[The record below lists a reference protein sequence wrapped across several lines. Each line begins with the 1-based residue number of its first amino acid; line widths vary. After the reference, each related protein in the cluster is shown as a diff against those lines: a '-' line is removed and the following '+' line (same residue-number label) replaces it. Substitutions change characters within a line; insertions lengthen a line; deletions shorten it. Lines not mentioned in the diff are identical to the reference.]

1 MRHAWAGG
9 MPVRAAVACLL
20 AWAGLILPARA
31 AGSADGA
38 LRARGEYLVG
48 IMDCTGCHTYGA
60 LSGPPDMSRF
70 LGGSDTGFEV
80 PGLGVFYPPNLTP
93 DPATGLGRWRRADIV
108 RALRTGQLPDG
119 RALAPAMPWRSYS
132 RLTEHDAL
140 AVATYLKSLKPIH
153 YQVPGP
159 FQPGQ
164 TPTQPYLTRVGGGA
178 PPPAPGAATP
188 PAR

>member
-1 MRHAWAGG
+1 MRHAWTGG
-9 MPVRAAVACLL
+9 MPVRAAVACAL

-31 AGSADGA
+31 ADPAEGA
-38 LRARGEYLVG
+38 LRARGAYLVG

-60 LSGPPDMSRF
+60 LAGAPDMSRF
-70 LGGSDTGFEV
+70 LGGSDTGFAI

-93 DPATGLGRWRRADIV
+93 DPATGLGRWRRADII
-108 RALRTGQLPDG
+108 RALRTGKRPDG

-140 AVATYLKSLKPIH
+140 AVATYLKTLKPVH

-159 FQPGQ
+159 FLDPAPS
-164 TPTQPYLTRVGGGA
+164 TAPYLTRVVPG
-178 PPPAPGAATP
+178 PLPAVA